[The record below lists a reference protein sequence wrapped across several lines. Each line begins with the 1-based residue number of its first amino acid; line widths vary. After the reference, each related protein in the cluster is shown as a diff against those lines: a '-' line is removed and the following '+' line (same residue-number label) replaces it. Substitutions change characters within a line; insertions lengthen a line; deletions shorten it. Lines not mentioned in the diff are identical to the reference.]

1 MFCIGCIGLSDIF
14 VAAGVIATLLGVGA
28 ALFLG
33 VGGWRRDTR
42 LRETESMKNQR
53 AFATLL
59 AHDVRRTQ
67 IQARDTRQFLEEA
80 RFGPSKADDGTPI
93 NVFLNAFAAEHAALM
108 ILSPLALLQSTEW
121 AKHLPHDPIKL
132 ACSLSAFVT
141 GWNEKARLLQNFP
154 DKTTLPEDLSNEL
167 VFTLDKIEEY
177 AARLLPLLNDL
188 VGSET
193 A

>member
-1 MFCIGCIGLSDIF
+1 MFCIGCIELSDIF

-42 LRETESMKNQR
+42 LRKAESIKNQR

-67 IQARDTRQFLEEA
+67 IQARDTRRFLEEA
-80 RFGPSKADDGTPI
+80 RFGPSKADDGTPM

-132 ACSLSAFVT
+132 ACSLSAFVMA
-141 GWNEKARLLQNFP
+141 WNEKARLLQNFP
-154 DKTTLPEDLSNEL
+154 EKTALPGDLSDEL

-177 AARLLPLLNDL
+177 AARLLPLLNEL
-188 VGSET
+188 AGPEKT
-193 A
+193 